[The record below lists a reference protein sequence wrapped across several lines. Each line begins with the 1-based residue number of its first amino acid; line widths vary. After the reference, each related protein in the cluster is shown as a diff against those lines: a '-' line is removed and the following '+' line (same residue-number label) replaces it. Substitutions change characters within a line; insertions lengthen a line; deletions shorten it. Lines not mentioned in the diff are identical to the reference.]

1 MEVRGKVCLPH
12 RKILYYY
19 MLSHWCGMIALL
31 ARLLPLETVHTDAD
45 FVLTL

>member
-1 MEVRGKVCLPH
+1 
-12 RKILYYY
+12 
-19 MLSHWCGMIALL
+19 MIALL